1 MQRLSNRE
9 YGEPYME
16 IKMMVQSTP
25 NPNALK
31 FVLNVPVKTQGKVT
45 YKNAGQCRHNTMA
58 AALFAI
64 PNITEVYFF
73 DNYVTVTQ
81 DGNAD
86 WDQIEEQIKK
96 VILQYA
102 AGHDPDFQVEEDK
115 NPAAVVSDD
124 PEIAKINAILD
135 NTIRPG
141 LQMDGGDIQIVSFDG
156 QNLVVNY
163 QGACGSCPS
172 STMGT
177 LKVIESIL
185 RDQYNPE
192 ITVQAVGGTEGGAY
206 GEPY

>member
-1 MQRLSNRE
+1 
-9 YGEPYME
+9 ME
-16 IKMMVQSTP
+16 IKTMIQSTP

-45 YKNAGQCRHNTMA
+45 YKNAGQCRHNPMA

-86 WDQIEEQIKK
+86 WGQIEEQIKK
-96 VILQYA
+96 VILKYA
-102 AGHDPDFQVEEDK
+102 ADHDPDFKVEEDK
-115 NPAAVVSDD
+115 NPAIVVSDN
-124 PEIAKINAILD
+124 PELVKINAILD

-141 LQMDGGDIQIVSFDG
+141 LQMDGGDIQVVSLDG
-156 QNLVVNY
+156 LNLTVNY

-177 LKVIESIL
+177 LKAIESIL

-192 ITVQAVGGTEGGAY
+192 ITVQIE
-206 GEPY
+206 ES

>member
-1 MQRLSNRE
+1 
-9 YGEPYME
+9 ME
-16 IKMMVQSTP
+16 IKTMIQSTP

-31 FVLNVPVKTQGKVT
+31 FILNVPVKTQGKVT
-45 YKNAGQCRHNTMA
+45 YKNAGQCRHNPMA

-81 DGNAD
+81 DGNVD
-86 WDQIEEQIKK
+86 WEQIEEQIKK
-96 VILQYA
+96 VILEYA
-102 AGHDPDFQVEEDK
+102 ADHDPDFQVEEDK
-115 NPAAVVSDD
+115 NPTTVVSDD

-156 QNLVVNY
+156 VNLTVNY
-163 QGACGSCPS
+163 QGACCSCPS

-177 LKVIESIL
+177 LKAIESIL

-192 ITVQAVGGTEGGAY
+192 ITVQTERSSQEEMG
-206 GEPY
+206 

>member
-1 MQRLSNRE
+1 
-9 YGEPYME
+9 ME
-16 IKMMVQSTP
+16 IRTMIQSTP

-45 YKNAGQCRHNTMA
+45 YKSAAQCRHNPMA
-58 AALFAI
+58 AALFTI

-81 DGNAD
+81 DGRLD
-86 WDQIEEQIKK
+86 WEEIEDQIKK
-96 VILQYA
+96 IILEYA
-102 AGHDPDFQVEEDK
+102 GDHNPDFPVEEDK
-115 NPAAVVSDD
+115 KPQAVVSDN

-141 LQMDGGDIQIVSFDG
+141 LQMDGGDLQIVSLEG
-156 QNLVVNY
+156 MNLTVSY

-177 LKVIESIL
+177 LRAIESIL

-192 ITVQAVGGTEGGAY
+192 ISVQTEGSTEEEHSH
-206 GEPY
+206 GELY